1 MSNPYMEEA
10 EVIRASID
18 GLANGQTMEN
28 YYTKDEINALL
39 NSQ

>member
-1 MSNPYMEEA
+1 MNKYLEEA
-10 EVIRASID
+10 KNMLKSIY

-28 YYTKDEINALL
+28 YYTKDEIDALL